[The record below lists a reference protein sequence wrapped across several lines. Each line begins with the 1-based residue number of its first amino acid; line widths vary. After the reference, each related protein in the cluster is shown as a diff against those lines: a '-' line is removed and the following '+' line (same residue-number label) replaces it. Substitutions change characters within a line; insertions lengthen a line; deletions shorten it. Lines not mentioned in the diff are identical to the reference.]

1 MSEMKFDVKVYDES
15 DELVGKYV
23 FEDEKYD
30 ILSADGAMDL
40 AKSAAAWVTPEKG
53 RSTVE
58 SK

>member
-1 MSEMKFDVKVYDES
+1 MKFDVKVYDES